1 MAAHYVRKQTYHQ
14 GKRLGEDAKKLYHG
28 HQRHGDFQPS
38 GDLRPEDVF
47 PIGLVSEDVD
57 DEQHTEGEE
66 KRDRDIA
73 RYVGSAWE
81 NRNQPHQVGDENE
94 EEGRQQKR
102 RIGFAMLFA
111 DAGLDEVVIDHHDKH
126 LHQSNESLWG
136 IVAAIAAA
144 IPAGCTKEDDEH
156 QEGDNPNLQHV
167 FRDGQIKRTH
177 FLAVVEFFI
186 YFPVFGLVDVETF
199 VGLLLPPSGQN

>member
-1 MAAHYVRKQTYHQ
+1 MAAHYVRKQTDHQ
-14 GKRLGEDAKKLYHG
+14 GKRLGEDAKELNHG

-81 NRNQPHQVGDENE
+81 TGINPIRLVMKMKKKAVSKKAHRVCNAF
-94 EEGRQQKR
+94 R
-102 RIGFAMLFA
+102 RCWA
-111 DAGLDEVVIDHHDKH
+111 
-126 LHQSNESLWG
+126 
-136 IVAAIAAA
+136 
-144 IPAGCTKEDDEH
+144 
-156 QEGDNPNLQHV
+156 
-167 FRDGQIKRTH
+167 
-177 FLAVVEFFI
+177 
-186 YFPVFGLVDVETF
+186 
-199 VGLLLPPSGQN
+199 